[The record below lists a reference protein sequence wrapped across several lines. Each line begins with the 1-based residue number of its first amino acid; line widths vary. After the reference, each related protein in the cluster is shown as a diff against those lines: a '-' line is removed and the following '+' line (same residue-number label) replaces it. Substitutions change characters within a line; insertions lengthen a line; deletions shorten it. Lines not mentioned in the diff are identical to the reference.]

1 MEKYQRL
8 FSKNNKDGVA
18 QFWDFRQDEKRGPEA
33 ADPIVFDVTVKC
45 EKKFLY
51 FGCILFPVDVT
62 YLEMHIEWYVPSV
75 VRT

>member
-33 ADPIVFDVTVKC
+33 ADPIVFDVTVKY
-45 EKKFLY
+45 EKKHLY
-51 FGCILFPVDVT
+51 TLDASYSLLMLPTWRCT
-62 YLEMHIEWYVPSV
+62 
-75 VRT
+75 